1 MSIEDMRVALT
12 VVTFLVFIGIGLWAY
27 SRRRRKD
34 FEEAANLPFT
44 GHDFDGRDD
53 PERSKGE
60 GSK

>member
-1 MSIEDMRVALT
+1 MSIEDVRVALT
-12 VVTFLVFIGIGLWAY
+12 VVTFAVFIGIGLWAY

-44 GHDFDGRDD
+44 GHDFDGQDD
-53 PERSKGE
+53 PARSKGE